1 MKAVLRIRDLRIGKG
16 TQPRLEGVDLEL
28 YQGDRLGLLGPN
40 GAGKSS
46 LLLAI
51 AGLLHPHAGEIT
63 IDGDPQVAARRRQV
77 GFLPQRVP
85 IYPELTVR
93 EHLAWCGALQRL
105 HGRELDACIDRTLD
119 QVCLADQASSLAG
132 CLSAGMQ
139 QRLGLAQAL
148 LHGPRLLLLDE
159 PTASLDPA
167 QMTDI
172 RKLIGTL
179 PDTVCVI
186 LATHLF
192 DDVYA
197 VCKRVAV
204 LDGGCKI
211 DDRPVEQDMDLMR
224 YFDAP
229 AAGVR

>member
-51 AGLLHPHAGEIT
+51 AGLLQPHAGEIT

-93 EHLAWCGALQRL
+93 EHLGWCGALQRL
-105 HGRELDACIDRTLD
+105 DGRELDACIDRTLD
-119 QVCLADQASSLAG
+119 QVRLTDQASRLAG
-132 CLSAGMQ
+132 RLSAGMQ

-148 LHGPRLLLLDE
+148 LHSPRLLLLDE

-179 PDTVCVI
+179 SDTVCVI

-192 DDVYA
+192 DDVHA

-204 LDGGCKI
+204 LDGGSKV
-211 DDRPVEQDMDLMR
+211 DDRPVEPDMDLMR
-224 YFDAP
+224 YFDAS

>member
-1 MKAVLRIRDLRIGKG
+1 MGAVLRIRDLRIGEG
-16 TQPRLEGVDLEL
+16 TQTRLSSFDLDL
-28 YQGDRLGLLGPN
+28 GQGDRLGLLGPN

-51 AGLLHPHAGEIT
+51 AGLLPPDAGEIV
-63 IDGDPQVAARRRQV
+63 IDDDPTVGARRKQV

-85 IYPELTVR
+85 MYPELSVH
-93 EHLAWCGALQRL
+93 EHLEWCGAMQQL
-105 HGRELDACIDRTLD
+105 HGRQLAERIDLTLD
-119 QVCLADQASSLAG
+119 QVSLTDQASTLAG
-132 CLSAGMQ
+132 RLSAGLQ

-179 PDTVCVI
+179 PEDVCVI

-192 DDVYA
+192 DDVHA
-197 VCKRVAV
+197 VCGRVAV
-204 LDGGCKI
+204 IDAGCKV
-211 DDRPVEQDMDLMR
+211 DDRPVEQGMDLMR
-224 YFDAP
+224 YFESP
-229 AAGVR
+229 AAGAK